1 MGFKNSAKAALCV
14 ALSLWLALGPGVASA
29 CTVPVFRYALERWPS
44 DAYRIV
50 VFHKGELSEADQAV
64 VDWLK
69 DVGTPEEGY
78 ERLLL
83 RTVDV
88 EGEMDEQMQSL
99 WKEQTKREEQAEEK
113 EQAEPKLP
121 WMVVLYPPFARIPV
135 PAWTGPLTAD
145 AAKQLVKS
153 PAREKVAERILG
165 GDSVVWLFLESG
177 KKEKDAAAL
186 KLLKTQLDKLEDD
199 LEIPPQAPAAP
210 MPGAPPAPG
219 AAEVYE
225 DDPAAIGPE
234 LKVAFSIL
242 PVKRSDLKEQ
252 TFIEMLL
259 HTEKG
264 LTELDE
270 PMAFA
275 MYGRGR
281 ALWALVGEGINEQNI
296 FETSAF
302 MIGPCAC
309 QIKAQ
314 APGTDMLTLTD
325 WDGALMGEEMV
336 EEELPPLLG
345 VPDTVALAKAEEAE
359 PKEAAETQP
368 TAMSQAAEEMPGPQE
383 AETAV
388 SPLARNVAI
397 ALVAAL
403 AILGVATAVVVRRNR
418 NSTQE

>member
-1 MGFKNSAKAALCV
+1 M
-14 ALSLWLALGPGVASA
+14 
-29 CTVPVFRYALERWPS
+29 
-44 DAYRIV
+44 
-50 VFHKGELSEADQAV
+50 
-64 VDWLK
+64 
-69 DVGTPEEGY
+69 
-78 ERLLL
+78 
-83 RTVDV
+83 
-88 EGEMDEQMQSL
+88 
-99 WKEQTKREEQAEEK
+99 
-113 EQAEPKLP
+113 
-121 WMVVLYPPFARIPV
+121 
-135 PAWTGPLTAD
+135 
-145 AAKQLVKS
+145 
-153 PAREKVAERILG
+153 AERILN

-177 KKEKDAAAL
+177 KEEKDAAAL
-186 KLLKTQLDKLEDD
+186 KLLTAQLDKLEDD
-199 LEIPPQAPAAP
+199 LEIPPQAPTAP

-219 AAEVYE
+219 ATEVYE

-242 PVKRSDLKEQ
+242 PVKRSDPKEQ
-252 TFIEMLL
+252 AFVEMLL

-264 LTELDE
+264 LTELHE

-314 APGTDMLTLTD
+314 APGTDMLMLTD

-359 PKEAAETQP
+359 PKDAAETQP
-368 TAMSQAAEEMPGPQE
+368 TAVSQAAEEMPGPQE
-383 AETAV
+383 TETAV
-388 SPLARNVAI
+388 SPLTLNVAI

-403 AILGVATAVVVRRNR
+403 AILGVATVVVVRRNR
-418 NSTQE
+418 NSTQG